1 MIYQIV
7 CYDRKRLCDSLKED
21 IVQRVLPEPASR
33 HQQRQERLA
42 HVIFAL

>member
-7 CYDRKRLCDSLKED
+7 CDDRDSLKED